1 MRSLPVAGGDCA
13 TCRLP
18 SPNTGRTS
26 LNTSSNGNTS
36 AVRDSDRKNLR
47 RVNGKAG
54 ISLGCADSLR
64 SCIPVIEYSEGPDRD
79 AVLARPTHVGRD
91 NVKNHVRQ
99 EIALASGPRFF

>member
-18 SPNTGRTS
+18 SPNTGRAS